1 MPPMISK
8 MDSQNGKN
16 TATDIHGSAGTVGLP
31 QEIITRNASDGQEM
45 NTTEMIGST
54 TNIIQQPKHSSSNPP
69 VAAEGGVGTENASV
83 DLK

>member
-1 MPPMISK
+1 

-54 TNIIQQPKHSSSNPP
+54 TNIIQ
-69 VAAEGGVGTENASV
+69 
-83 DLK
+83 